1 VSDFG
6 KEIAAAYATTGA
18 SIEVGKGVFDGK
30 VVTEADVRDPAKA
43 TEGGTDALGDFLGS
57 RQGKALQ
64 REVVRGVF
72 GLLRKRL

>member
-1 VSDFG
+1 MAAMATDMRNRFLVALVFAVL
-6 KEIAAAYATTGA
+6 IAVW
-18 SIEVGKGVFDGK
+18 S
-30 VVTEADVRDPAKA
+30 P
-43 TEGGTDALGDFLGS
+43 LGDFLGS

>member
-1 VSDFG
+1 
-6 KEIAAAYATTGA
+6 
-18 SIEVGKGVFDGK
+18 
-30 VVTEADVRDPAKA
+30 VVKREHREAAKA
-43 TEGGTDALGDFLGS
+43 THGGTDALGDFLGS